1 MLKDEMFRLI
11 EDWKNSGLSKLDF
24 LKDKKITKDKFG
36 YWLAKYNKQNKSKL
50 PKEEKQDIPPIFKEI
65 TLPDVTVVRTI
76 NKVIELTTRS
86 GLKITVFG

>member
-11 EDWKNSGLSKLDF
+11 EEWKNSGLSKLDF

-36 YWLAKYNKQNKSKL
+36 YWLAKFNKQKGIKSTIV
-50 PKEEKQDIPPIFKEI
+50 EKQNISSVFKEI
-65 TLPDVTVVRTI
+65 SFPALQQIR
-76 NKVIELTTRS
+76 NLQKVIELTTPS

>member
-36 YWLAKYNKQNKSKL
+36 YWLVKYNKQKGTKPGSV
-50 PKEEKQDIPPIFKEI
+50 EKQNIPSVFKEI
-65 TLPDVTVVRTI
+65 TLPDSPQVQLI
-76 NKVIELTTRS
+76 NKVIELTTPS
-86 GLKITVFG
+86 GLKITVFE